1 MAAAAVL
8 PPPDVDAS
16 NRGYG
21 GVQDASQIPVS
32 ALVDVFGP
40 EAYNV
45 QPDRKRYSKDKRQH
59 IPANLL
65 GPSEFIT
72 ERVDGL
78 ITDATKSPFTT
89 LILPYQYLEDPDRY
103 MCSPARVSCVCPVSW
118 YMLTRRGVQAHRVER
133 VALRRGPGVPRAV

>member
-1 MAAAAVL
+1 MAAPANPSL
-8 PPPDVDAS
+8 DVDAG

-45 QPDRKRYSKDKRQH
+45 QPDRKRYSKEKRQH
-59 IPANLL
+59 IPSVLI
-65 GPSEFIT
+65 GPNDFIT

-89 LILPYQYLEDPDRY
+89 LILPYQYLQDPDR
-103 MCSPARVSCVCPVSW
+103 
-118 YMLTRRGVQAHRVER
+118 
-133 VALRRGPGVPRAV
+133 

>member
-1 MAAAAVL
+1 MAAAAAVAANSVE
-8 PPPDVDAS
+8 VDAG

-32 ALVDVFGP
+32 ALVDIFGP

-45 QPDRKRYSKDKRQH
+45 QPDKKRYSKDKRLH
-59 IPANLL
+59 IPQILL
-65 GPSEFIT
+65 GPSDFIT

-89 LILPYQYLEDPDRY
+89 LILPYQYLEDPDR
-103 MCSPARVSCVCPVSW
+103 
-118 YMLTRRGVQAHRVER
+118 
-133 VALRRGPGVPRAV
+133 